1 MNDAG
6 VVLVPLPNRE
16 CRRLHMPRNRL
27 RIALSQRHT
36 STTILVYTEMFAR
49 LPQPGVRA
57 APTLRC
63 CVPLMAALSASL
75 SNQPTSRFPRI
86 LACAPRGL
94 IISRPSA
101 VCHNAQTRSE
111 RRRNQL
117 LCMTGWMCSAARAEM
132 HCKVLASEC

>member
-63 CVPLMAALSASL
+63 CVPLMAAECIALEPTYEPVSAHLSM
-75 SNQPTSRFPRI
+75 
-86 LACAPRGL
+86 CAPRAYHFA
-94 IISRPSA
+94 P
-101 VCHNAQTRSE
+101 VCRLS
-111 RRRNQL
+111 
-117 LCMTGWMCSAARAEM
+117 
-132 HCKVLASEC
+132 